1 MTINKRNFNYK
12 NLIIESLEQNKTK
25 LKLFNTLKQ
34 TNITNKNELTKLLI
48 LKIIHVLFLKNVL
61 TSKAMNRVTKQ
72 CFKTFTIESKKNVNP
87 ELCDN
92 TYCNTLFINS
102 VYELLKTSQ

>member
-12 NLIIESLEQNKTK
+12 NLIIESLEQNKIK
-25 LKLFNTLKQ
+25 LKLFNKLKQ

-61 TSKAMNRVTKQ
+61 ASKAMNRATKEY
-72 CFKTFTIESKKNVNP
+72 FKTFTIQSKKNLNS

-92 TYCNTLFINS
+92 NYCNTLFINS
-102 VYELLKTSQ
+102 VHELLNEIQ